1 MESKMKIFDMTMLTS
16 FFGDDIYKFLDKNL
30 GNDAYY
36 VGLIIL
42 SSLWITGAIM
52 ISIMFSGNKNKIR
65 VMTPTY

>member
-1 MESKMKIFDMTMLTS
+1 MKIFDMTMLTS

-42 SSLWITGAIM
+42 SSLWITEYNDI
-52 ISIMFSGNKNKIR
+52 NYVLR
-65 VMTPTY
+65 